1 MKISRK
7 TFYKNHNKEL
17 RKYFY
22 DEINALHIVAEN
34 TAALIDTKHIEIL
47 TLNQNNEEDF
57 KKINNLESKFDLIVL
72 TDIFEVSNDIFNLVS
87 NLKNNLNTGGK
98 LL

>member
-1 MKISRK
+1 M
-7 TFYKNHNKEL
+7 
-17 RKYFY
+17 
-22 DEINALHIVAEN
+22 HIVAEN

-47 TLNQNNEEDF
+47 TLNQSNEEDF

-72 TDIFEVSNDIFNLVS
+72 TDIFSSNDIFNLVS